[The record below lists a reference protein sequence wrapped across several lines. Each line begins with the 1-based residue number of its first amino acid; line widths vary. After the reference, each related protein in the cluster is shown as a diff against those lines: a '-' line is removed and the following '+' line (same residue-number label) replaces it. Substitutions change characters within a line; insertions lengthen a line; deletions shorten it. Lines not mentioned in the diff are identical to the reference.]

1 MPVRR
6 EGTLHRIG
14 RFIVLASALAC
25 ASGSGTQLTD
35 SWHEPSTTQLGF
47 NRTLVVFMS
56 PNASARQMVEDRLAS
71 RIPNSVP
78 AYRAVPDLNQGDP
91 AAARRQLQGQGFD
104 GIVAMRVV
112 AVQQSS
118 GEYVAGNNWYATRRD
133 FDSFWGPSWVVV
145 EDPGYRVEHRDVTVE
160 TRIFSLAE
168 NKLVWAGRTKTEN
181 PKSIDHL
188 VESAADAVGA
198 QLRSQGL
205 IR

>member
-1 MPVRR
+1 MPIAGQSWRARRHRPPSHASAWRRMSPRSDSPLHPALRNMRGGARAASATRPSGARRLPVRR

-14 RFIVLASALAC
+14 RFVVLASALAC

-71 RIPNSVP
+71 RIPNAVP
-78 AYRAVPDLNQGDP
+78 AYRAIPDLNQGDP

-112 AVQQSS
+112 AVQQGA
-118 GEYVAGNNWYATRRD
+118 GEYVPGNNWYATPRD
-133 FDSFWGPSWVVV
+133 
-145 EDPGYRVEHRDVTVE
+145 
-160 TRIFSLAE
+160 
-168 NKLVWAGRTKTEN
+168 
-181 PKSIDHL
+181 
-188 VESAADAVGA
+188 
-198 QLRSQGL
+198 
-205 IR
+205 